1 MIPQFILITL
11 LSSYAP
17 ATPAQSGTDPDAGPQ
32 PIHVPD
38 KFTNLR
44 VLPPNISREHLISLM
59 NGYCRQL
66 GVRCS
71 NCHMLNH
78 DTHVVN
84 FASDLKPEKQTA
96 RLMIGMT
103 QAINSRYLIK
113 VPESLKARRTVTC
126 ITCHRGHAVPEEGD
140 PEVSETP

>member
-1 MIPQFILITL
+1 MILQFILITL

-17 ATPAQSGTDPDAGPQ
+17 AQSGSEPEAGPQ

-38 KFTNLR
+38 KFMNLR

-78 DTHVVN
+78 DTHVAN
-84 FASDLKPEKQTA
+84 FASDIKPEKQTA
-96 RLMIGMT
+96 RVMIGMT

-113 VPESLKARRTVTC
+113 VPESLKAPRTVTC
-126 ITCHRGHAVPEEGD
+126 NTCHRGHAVPVED
-140 PEVSETP
+140 RPEVSATP